1 MPASWGWSETREHL
15 LDRRAGRTMAES
27 LAASL
32 QTQHSGSRYVLEN
45 RANYEP
51 SVLVIGTFQTIGTKH
66 LQSWHEKKR
75 RQSLNRTWMLH
86 HVDFRVNRASY
97 SHTDCIVSIH
107 DYTRT
112 IIGAPSYRNRAST
125 VTETSLGPDQTPQ
138 STWPC
143 RGSLLPRILEPVTSF
158 LPLTTLCPEQL
169 AARSP
174 SSRGRQSEPCA
185 AQSTGG
191 TDGAQGRHLERNR
204 GASPS
209 E

>member
-1 MPASWGWSETREHL
+1 
-15 LDRRAGRTMAES
+15 
-27 LAASL
+27 
-32 QTQHSGSRYVLEN
+32 
-45 RANYEP
+45 
-51 SVLVIGTFQTIGTKH
+51 
-66 LQSWHEKKR
+66 
-75 RQSLNRTWMLH
+75 MLH

-204 GASPS
+204 GACLNYAATARATEMKTPGSNSPAELEGNDS
-209 E
+209 ATMIAETAKGNDQHQVHINSWLKTTPIDLFFPVARCKFHRHRA